1 MLAHLCNLEWVCQYI
16 YYQCLGY
23 CWPSDEILYLP
34 LYDNTPP
41 PPPPPPPHTHTGPSS
56 QSSDGT
62 ERKLF
67 VYFFT
72 DLSKLSQ
79 VVAEL
84 ARRVDA
90 IATAQFNDATL
101 CDLILC
107 VMLHASV
114 RAKQKVIV

>member
-23 CWPSDEILYLP
+23 YWPSDEILYLP
-34 LYDNTPP
+34 LSD
-41 PPPPPPPHTHTGPSS
+41 HTHTPTHT
-56 QSSDGT
+56 QVLQANPLMKT

-72 DLSKLSQ
+72 EPSKLSQ
-79 VVAEL
+79 VVAEP
-84 ARRVDA
+84 ARRADA
-90 IATAQFNDATL
+90 IATAQFNDTTL
-101 CDLILC
+101 CDVILC
-107 VMLHASV
+107 VTLHASA